1 MTYSCH
7 HEHYREPYII
17 RHTNAIA
24 AKSTQVQSGLQG
36 AGWLTAA
43 AASEIGD
50 QSQEPDVGND
60 TGKTLLQARIA
71 VSERS

>member
-1 MTYSCH
+1 MQGTGS
-7 HEHYREPYII
+7 R
-17 RHTNAIA
+17 RR
-24 AKSTQVQSGLQG
+24 QVFKLKQADGEDNDGALYWYVSG
-36 AGWLTAA
+36 LTAA